1 MKRIYILS
9 TFILFGICPLC
20 FSQNELSEELI
31 ASNTEIEAVE
41 ADEETTFE
49 KQSPNNLQVIRLL
62 EELETILEAS
72 FNSDNHLVS
81 LQLSIGNASNGVT
94 INLRDSEGKV
104 MIDSK
109 LGPNTTRTIEINEN
123 GTTKLLLQ
131 ITDMQT
137 LKSSVYSINLD

>member
-9 TFILFGICPLC
+9 TFILFGICPVC
-20 FSQNELSEELI
+20 FSQNELSEELL
-31 ASNTEIEAVE
+31 ASNAEIEAVE
-41 ADEETTFE
+41 EPTFE

-81 LQLSIGNASNGVT
+81 LQLSIGQASNGVT
-94 INLRDSEGKV
+94 MNLRDSKGKV

-109 LGPNTTRTIEINEN
+109 LGPNTTRTIEINED
-123 GTTKLLLQ
+123 GTAKFLLQ

-137 LKSSVYSINLD
+137 LKSTVYSIVLD

>member
-41 ADEETTFE
+41 ETTFE
-49 KQSPNNLQVIRLL
+49 KQTPNNLQVIRLL

-94 INLRDSEGKV
+94 INLRDSEGNV
-104 MIDSK
+104 LIDSK

-137 LKSSVYSINLD
+137 LKSSVYSISLD

>member
-31 ASNTEIEAVE
+31 ASNTEIEAV
-41 ADEETTFE
+41 EETTFE

>member
-20 FSQNELSEELI
+20 FSQNELSEELF
-31 ASNTEIEAVE
+31 ASNTEIEVV
-41 ADEETTFE
+41 EETTFE
-49 KQSPNNLQVIRLL
+49 KQSTNNLQVIRLL

-72 FNSDNHLVS
+72 FNSDNNLVN
-81 LQLSIGNASNGVT
+81 LQLSIGQASNGVT
-94 INLRDSEGKV
+94 INLRDSNGKV

-109 LGPNTTRTIEINEN
+109 LGPNTTRTIEINED
-123 GTTKLLLQ
+123 GTTKFLLQ

-137 LKSSVYSINLD
+137 LKSTVYSISLD

>member
-9 TFILFGICPLC
+9 TLILFGICPVC

-31 ASNTEIEAVE
+31 ASNTEIETV
-41 ADEETTFE
+41 EETTFE
-49 KQSPNNLQVIRLL
+49 KQAPNNLQVIRLL
-62 EELETILEAS
+62 EELQTILEAS

-81 LQLSIGNASNGVT
+81 LQLSIGNASDGVT
-94 INLRDSEGKV
+94 INLRDSEGNV

-137 LKSSVYSINLD
+137 LKSTVYSISLD

>member
-9 TFILFGICPLC
+9 TFILFGICPVC

-31 ASNTEIEAVE
+31 ASNTEIEAV
-41 ADEETTFE
+41 EETTFE

>member
-31 ASNTEIEAVE
+31 ASNTEIEAI
-41 ADEETTFE
+41 EETTFE

-72 FNSDNHLVS
+72 FNSDNNLIS
-81 LQLSIGNASNGVT
+81 LQLSIGHASNGVT
-94 INLRDSEGKV
+94 INLRDSKGNV
-104 MIDSK
+104 IVDSK
-109 LGPNTTRTIEINEN
+109 LGPNTTRTIEINQD

-137 LKSSVYSINLD
+137 LKSTVYSITLD